1 MKQVKAIPKLVFDK
15 NFTDKEFKY
24 YDYACFISILDIDN
38 NEQKFDKSI
47 GNFLQVKMWDKND
60 KGWYGFINTK
70 LAAETLE
77 GYDVVFCM
85 EADMLI
91 TNPSVKLEQ
100 FIDNDNHFFLCKDV
114 NGWNGGSF
122 IVRNTPEAKEW
133 LSFVNSCEDGYG
145 HEQNVFEIYCDSK
158 SGIKQLPHPS
168 INSIKFDEYFPAYGK
183 PNYKEG
189 DIVPK
194 PKLEQGDWEPLCLLC
209 HLPAM
214 PLEKRIETFKKLI
227 KDYNL

>member
-1 MKQVKAIPKLVFDK
+1 MRICIIYTYGENFSELGHLCTPYLVMYAEMNGYDVRVKCV
-15 NFTDKEFKY
+15 
-24 YDYACFISILDIDN
+24 
-38 NEQKFDKSI
+38 
-47 GNFLQVKMWDKND
+47 DKND

-209 HLPAM
+209 HQ
-214 PLEKRIETFKKLI
+214 
-227 KDYNL
+227 